1 MAPLPQW
8 GGPPS
13 SPPRLS
19 PGIHNS
25 ELAVATGNAVGR
37 DGVGRPGKAFSS
49 AFRAPQSIRPA
60 QDAAVRLDGGQADEL
75 GILPQGCYDV
85 AIGPEQAQD
94 GLLCLTALHPVA
106 MAHGLKLN
114 DVGPLRRVGRA
125 VPDHG
130 PQDDAVVPLRV
141 DDQHLHTTKVEV
153 ADEAPVADDR
163 RLNGAHINVHA
174 IFLQEPPAVPLER
187 GMYLAHAGHVTKV
200 EQGPRQSAGLLG
212 VHLLQGPPI
221 RLLGEGVHRS
231 HLLLSAHRGLN

>member
-1 MAPLPQW
+1 M
-8 GGPPS
+8 
-13 SPPRLS
+13 
-19 PGIHNS
+19 
-25 ELAVATGNAVGR
+25 ATGNAVGR
-37 DGVGRPGKAFSS
+37 DGVGHPGKAFSS
-49 AFRAPQSIRPA
+49 SFRAPQSIRPA

-94 GLLCLTALHPVA
+94 GLL
-106 MAHGLKLN
+106 
-114 DVGPLRRVGRA
+114 
-125 VPDHG
+125 
-130 PQDDAVVPLRV
+130 
-141 DDQHLHTTKVEV
+141 
-153 ADEAPVADDR
+153 
-163 RLNGAHINVHA
+163 
-174 IFLQEPPAVPLER
+174 PAVPLER